1 MSLPQELCDLIIDE
15 TSMVTN
21 KTERSRDL
29 VALSLV
35 CKSFRNRAHKHLFE
49 SVNLIHQLEERKTK
63 TARHLLSLF
72 EVDPCTETSGLA
84 SRISSFTCCFFSPGE
99 DSECLIGVLRTLFN
113 NPDNTKSH
121 PTPCSLSL
129 ISATSMRWSE
139 LGDNLLQEL
148 SQVCHRP
155 RLASL
160 SIFGFQDFPL
170 HFLRN
175 MSIKRLFIS
184 STSVLRPLPSVFSAA
199 IGDTGRDRGVI
210 LETLDLDHLEPPP
223 GPLLVISEQTNPS
236 VIFSNLKTL
245 RYSLYD
251 HMQDALKQILTDCAN
266 QLEVLEVT
274 VLQRPAVQD
283 PIPFE
288 KLPRL
293 RKFCA
298 NISLTS
304 FLPVG
309 FLLPL
314 LDQKEF
320 CPALQTITSLL
331 FIKASLFNPNVG
343 ASKCDGLST
352 PINDAIS
359 VSGAPF
365 LVRVESFEP
374 DFTLMFHNPSSSI
387 TFKSQSLANGTGKP
401 ISLETLVNFANRGR
415 IVQQPMCFFGDVTLR
430 SDSLAMHSFSSLPH
444 IFKTSTQL
452 TNTATS
458 NWNNT
463 YDLTPVASHTTTRQ
477 SILLRTL
484 NCVVHS
490 VASHDDKAN
499 AEALQSG
506 IVTGIVNPN
515 GHILWRGWA
524 DVDTHGLRHPR
535 AHSLSRLDNEPNLV
549 ILHFPSQ
556 RCGHR
561 RGGRHRGKVDS
572 ESALTESRL
581 EDTSAKREEEIEGER
596 PQRSTL
602 RTLGS

>member
-15 TSMVTN
+15 TSMVTD

-72 EVDPCTETSGLA
+72 EADPCTETSGLA

-99 DSECLIGVLRTLFN
+99 DSEFLIGVLRTLFN

-175 MSIKRLFIS
+175 MSIKHLFIS
-184 STSVLRPLPSVFSAA
+184 STSVLRPLPSVFSAE
-199 IGDTGRDRGVI
+199 IGDTGRDQGVI

-236 VIFSNLKTL
+236 VIFSNLNTL

-266 QLEVLEVT
+266 QLEEVLEVS
-274 VLQRPAVQD
+274 VLQP
-283 PIPFE
+283 
-288 KLPRL
+288 
-293 RKFCA
+293 
-298 NISLTS
+298 NISLIS

-320 CPALQTITSLL
+320 CPALQTIDIRCTIQPFMTPPDEQQLLLLLAKLEWDVLDNLFAQPQFDQIHSLKL
-331 FIKASLFNPNVG
+331 NCRLVVFGSATYSATYPVRHT
-343 ASKCDGLST
+343 ADEYA
-352 PINDAIS
+352 AI
-359 VSGAPF
+359 
-365 LVRVESFEP
+365 
-374 DFTLMFHNPSSSI
+374 
-387 TFKSQSLANGTGKP
+387 
-401 ISLETLVNFANRGR
+401 
-415 IVQQPMCFFGDVTLR
+415 LR
-430 SDSLAMHSFSSLPH
+430 SRLPAVLPRKFDFSL
-444 IFKTSTQL
+444 
-452 TNTATS
+452 
-458 NWNNT
+458 
-463 YDLTPVASHTTTRQ
+463 V
-477 SILLRTL
+477 
-484 NCVVHS
+484 
-490 VASHDDKAN
+490 DK
-499 AEALQSG
+499 
-506 IVTGIVNPN
+506 VT
-515 GHILWRGWA
+515 
-524 DVDTHGLRHPR
+524 
-535 AHSLSRLDNEPNLV
+535 
-549 ILHFPSQ
+549 F
-556 RCGHR
+556 C
-561 RGGRHRGKVDS
+561 
-572 ESALTESRL
+572 
-581 EDTSAKREEEIEGER
+581 
-596 PQRSTL
+596 
-602 RTLGS
+602 